1 MNISILYDV
10 HIFIS
15 KRKKYKV
22 GVGGTKQYKKNLG
35 IQFGNSTKEKKK
47 NIEFYLTFI
56 KKYF

>member
-15 KRKKYKV
+15 KRKKKYKV

-35 IQFGNSTKEKKK
+35 IQFGNSTKEK